1 MRRIALVTL
10 VVDDY
15 DEAVRFYTEAL
26 GFRLAEDAP
35 RPDGSRWVVVE
46 PGSPGTGSGLLL
58 ARAKGEAQAGRV
70 GDQDRRAGRVLPAH
84 RRLRPGPRPDDRRGR
99 HVPGGAAAR
108 AVRDRRRL
116 PGPVRQ
122 PLGPAPARHRL
133 NAPTENAHAP
143 RNTHMTAPRIDTD
156 TLRRLPKAV
165 LHDHLDGGL
174 RPATVVELADAVG
187 HTLPTTDPAELAAW
201 YYEAANSGDLVR
213 YIATFEHTLAVMQ
226 TREGLL
232 RTAEEYVLDLAADG
246 VVYGEVRYAPEL
258 MVRGGLAL
266 TEVVETVQEGL
277 AAGMAKAAAA
287 GTPVRVGTL
296 LCGMRMFDR
305 SREIA
310 DLVVAFRDA
319 GVVGFDIAGAEDGF
333 PPADHLAAFEH
344 LRRENV
350 PFTIHAGEAHGLPSI
365 HQALQVCGAQRI
377 GHGVRITDDI
387 PDLTTGKLGRLA
399 GWVRD
404 RRVALEMCPTSNL
417 QTGAATSIAEH
428 PITALKDLGFRVT
441 LNTDNRLVSGTT
453 MTREMSLLVEQAGW
467 TVEDL
472 RTVTVNALKSAFLPF
487 DERNALIRDVV
498 LPGYETAL

>member
-1 MRRIALVTL
+1 
-10 VVDDY
+10 
-15 DEAVRFYTEAL
+15 
-26 GFRLAEDAP
+26 
-35 RPDGSRWVVVE
+35 
-46 PGSPGTGSGLLL
+46 
-58 ARAKGEAQAGRV
+58 
-70 GDQDRRAGRVLPAH
+70 
-84 RRLRPGPRPDDRRGR
+84 
-99 HVPGGAAAR
+99 
-108 AVRDRRRL
+108 
-116 PGPVRQ
+116 
-122 PLGPAPARHRL
+122 
-133 NAPTENAHAP
+133 
-143 RNTHMTAPRIDTD
+143 MTAPRIDTD
-156 TLRRLPKAV
+156 TFRRLPKAV

-187 HTLPTTDPAELAAW
+187 HTLPTTDPDALAAW
-201 YYEAANSGDLVR
+201 YFEAANSGDLVR

-226 TREGLL
+226 SREGLL

-258 MVRGGLAL
+258 LVNGGLAL
-266 TEVVETVQEGL
+266 PEVVETAQEGI

-305 SREIA
+305 VREAA
-310 DLVVAFRDA
+310 DLAVAFRDA

-344 LRRENV
+344 LRRESV

-387 PDLTTGKLGRLA
+387 VDGKLGRLA

-404 RRVALEMCPTSNL
+404 RRIALEMCPTSNL

-428 PITALKDLGFRVT
+428 PITELKDLGFRVT

-453 MTREMSLLVEQAGW
+453 MTREMSLLVQEAGW

-472 RTVTVNALKSAFLPF
+472 RTVTVNALKSAFIPF
-487 DERNALIRDVV
+487 DEREALIEDVV
-498 LPGYETAL
+498 LPGYAAAL

>member
-1 MRRIALVTL
+1 MSST
-10 VVDDY
+10 
-15 DEAVRFYTEAL
+15 
-26 GFRLAEDAP
+26 
-35 RPDGSRWVVVE
+35 
-46 PGSPGTGSGLLL
+46 
-58 ARAKGEAQAGRV
+58 
-70 GDQDRRAGRVLPAH
+70 
-84 RRLRPGPRPDDRRGR
+84 
-99 HVPGGAAAR
+99 
-108 AVRDRRRL
+108 
-116 PGPVRQ
+116 
-122 PLGPAPARHRL
+122 
-133 NAPTENAHAP
+133 
-143 RNTHMTAPRIDTD
+143 RIDAD
-156 TLRRLPKAV
+156 VLRRLPKAV

-174 RPATVVELADAVG
+174 RPATVVELAREAG
-187 HTLPTTDPAELAAW
+187 HSLPTNDPDELAAW
-201 YYEAANSGDLVR
+201 YFEAANSGDLVR

-232 RTAEEYVLDLAADG
+232 RTAEEYVLDLAEDG

-258 MVRGGLAL
+258 MLKGGLTLA
-266 TEVVETVQEGL
+266 EVVETVQEGL

-305 SREIA
+305 TKETA
-310 DLVVAFRDA
+310 DLAVAYRDA

-333 PPADHLAAFEH
+333 PPADHLAAFDH
-344 LRRENV
+344 LRHESV

-377 GHGVRITDDI
+377 GHGVRITEDI
-387 PDLTTGKLGRLA
+387 VDGKLGRLA

-404 RRVALEMCPTSNL
+404 RRIALEMCPTSNL

-472 RTVTVNALKSAFLPF
+472 RTVTVNAVKSAFIPF
-487 DERNALIRDVV
+487 DERKALIDDVV
-498 LPGYETAL
+498 LPGYAAAL

>member
-1 MRRIALVTL
+1 
-10 VVDDY
+10 
-15 DEAVRFYTEAL
+15 
-26 GFRLAEDAP
+26 
-35 RPDGSRWVVVE
+35 
-46 PGSPGTGSGLLL
+46 
-58 ARAKGEAQAGRV
+58 
-70 GDQDRRAGRVLPAH
+70 
-84 RRLRPGPRPDDRRGR
+84 
-99 HVPGGAAAR
+99 
-108 AVRDRRRL
+108 
-116 PGPVRQ
+116 
-122 PLGPAPARHRL
+122 
-133 NAPTENAHAP
+133 
-143 RNTHMTAPRIDTD
+143 MTATRVDAAVI
-156 TLRRLPKAV
+156 RRLPKAV

-174 RPATVVELADAVG
+174 RPATVVELAAEIG
-187 HTLPTTDPAELAAW
+187 HTLPTTDPDELAAW
-201 YYEAANSGDLVR
+201 YFEAANSGDLVR

-258 MVRGGLAL
+258 NTRGDL
-266 TEVVETVQEGL
+266 TMAEVVETVQEGL

-305 SREIA
+305 VREAA
-310 DLVVAFRDA
+310 DLAVAFRDS

-333 PPADHLAAFEH
+333 PAADHLDAFQH
-344 LRRENV
+344 LRRESV

-365 HQALQVCGAQRI
+365 HQAVQVCGAQRV
-377 GHGVRITDDI
+377 GHGVRITEDI
-387 PDLTTGKLGRLA
+387 VDGKLGRLA

-404 RRVALEMCPTSNL
+404 RRIALEMCPTSNL

-453 MTREMSLLVEQAGW
+453 MTREMTLLVEEAGW

-472 RTVTVNALKSAFLPF
+472 RTVTVNAVKSAFIPF
-487 DERNALIRDVV
+487 DERKALLEDVV
-498 LPGYETAL
+498 LPGYAL

>member
-1 MRRIALVTL
+1 
-10 VVDDY
+10 
-15 DEAVRFYTEAL
+15 
-26 GFRLAEDAP
+26 
-35 RPDGSRWVVVE
+35 
-46 PGSPGTGSGLLL
+46 
-58 ARAKGEAQAGRV
+58 
-70 GDQDRRAGRVLPAH
+70 
-84 RRLRPGPRPDDRRGR
+84 
-99 HVPGGAAAR
+99 
-108 AVRDRRRL
+108 
-116 PGPVRQ
+116 
-122 PLGPAPARHRL
+122 
-133 NAPTENAHAP
+133 
-143 RNTHMTAPRIDTD
+143 MTAPRTDSSTALRLDTD
-156 TLRRLPKAV
+156 TVRRLPKAV

-174 RPATVVELADAVG
+174 RPATLVELAAAVG
-187 HTLPTTDPAELAAW
+187 HTLPTTDPDALAAW

-258 MVRGGLAL
+258 MLNGGLTL
-266 TEVVETVQEGL
+266 PEVVETVQEGL
-277 AAGMAKAAAA
+277 AAGTAKAAAA

-310 DLVVAFRDA
+310 DLAVAFRDA

-333 PPADHLAAFEH
+333 PPADHLDAFAH
-344 LRRENV
+344 LRAENV

-387 PDLTTGKLGRLA
+387 VDGKLGRVA
-399 GWVRD
+399 EWIRD
-404 RRVALEMCPTSNL
+404 RRIALEMCPTSNL
-417 QTGAATSIAEH
+417 QTGAATSIADH
-428 PITALKDLGFRVT
+428 PITRLRDLGFRVT

-453 MTREMSLLVEQAGW
+453 MTREMTLLVEEAGW
-467 TVEDL
+467 TLDDL
-472 RTVTVNALKSAFLPF
+472 RTVTVNALKSAFIPF

-498 LPGYETAL
+498 LPGYDLASR

>member
-1 MRRIALVTL
+1 MSST
-10 VVDDY
+10 
-15 DEAVRFYTEAL
+15 
-26 GFRLAEDAP
+26 
-35 RPDGSRWVVVE
+35 
-46 PGSPGTGSGLLL
+46 
-58 ARAKGEAQAGRV
+58 
-70 GDQDRRAGRVLPAH
+70 
-84 RRLRPGPRPDDRRGR
+84 
-99 HVPGGAAAR
+99 
-108 AVRDRRRL
+108 
-116 PGPVRQ
+116 
-122 PLGPAPARHRL
+122 
-133 NAPTENAHAP
+133 
-143 RNTHMTAPRIDTD
+143 RIDAE

-174 RPATVVELADAVG
+174 RPATVVELAENVG
-187 HTLPTTDPAELAAW
+187 HTLPTTDPEELAAW

-226 TREGLL
+226 NREGLL

-258 MVRGGLAL
+258 NTRGGLSMP
-266 TEVVETVQEGL
+266 EVVETVQEGL
-277 AAGMAKAAAA
+277 ATGMAKAAAA

-305 SREIA
+305 VREAA
-310 DLVVAFRDA
+310 DLAVAFRDA

-333 PPADHLAAFEH
+333 PPADHLDAFEH

-387 PDLTTGKLGRLA
+387 PDLAAGKLGRLA
-399 GWVRD
+399 AWVRD
-404 RRVALEMCPTSNL
+404 RRIALEMCPTSNL
-417 QTGAATSIAEH
+417 QTGAAGSIAEH

-467 TVEDL
+467 SVEDL
-472 RTVTVNALKSAFLPF
+472 RTVTVNALKSAFVPF
-487 DERNALIRDVV
+487 DERNALIEDVV
-498 LPGYETAL
+498 LPAYASAL

>member
-1 MRRIALVTL
+1 
-10 VVDDY
+10 
-15 DEAVRFYTEAL
+15 
-26 GFRLAEDAP
+26 
-35 RPDGSRWVVVE
+35 
-46 PGSPGTGSGLLL
+46 
-58 ARAKGEAQAGRV
+58 
-70 GDQDRRAGRVLPAH
+70 
-84 RRLRPGPRPDDRRGR
+84 
-99 HVPGGAAAR
+99 
-108 AVRDRRRL
+108 
-116 PGPVRQ
+116 
-122 PLGPAPARHRL
+122 
-133 NAPTENAHAP
+133 
-143 RNTHMTAPRIDTD
+143 MTAPRIDTE
-156 TLRRLPKAV
+156 TLRRLPKAI

-174 RPATVVELADAVG
+174 RPATVVELADAAG

-201 YYEAANSGDLVR
+201 YVEAADSGDLVR

-246 VVYGEVRYAPEL
+246 VVYAEVRYAPEL
-258 MVRGGLAL
+258 MLAGGLTL
-266 TEVVETVQEGL
+266 NEVVESVQEGL

-305 SREIA
+305 VREA
-310 DLVVAFRDA
+310 AGLAVAYRDA

-333 PPADHLAAFEH
+333 PPADHLDAFAY
-344 LRRENV
+344 LRGESV

-377 GHGVRITDDI
+377 GHGVRLTEDI
-387 PDLTTGKLGRLA
+387 VDGKLGRLA
-399 GWVRD
+399 SWVRD
-404 RRVALEMCPTSNL
+404 RRIALEMCPTSNL
-417 QTGAATSIAEH
+417 QTGCATSIAEH

-487 DERNALIRDVV
+487 DERKALIEDVV
-498 LPGYETAL
+498 LPGYAAAL

>member
-1 MRRIALVTL
+1 
-10 VVDDY
+10 
-15 DEAVRFYTEAL
+15 
-26 GFRLAEDAP
+26 
-35 RPDGSRWVVVE
+35 
-46 PGSPGTGSGLLL
+46 
-58 ARAKGEAQAGRV
+58 
-70 GDQDRRAGRVLPAH
+70 
-84 RRLRPGPRPDDRRGR
+84 
-99 HVPGGAAAR
+99 
-108 AVRDRRRL
+108 
-116 PGPVRQ
+116 
-122 PLGPAPARHRL
+122 
-133 NAPTENAHAP
+133 
-143 RNTHMTAPRIDTD
+143 MTAPRIDTD

-174 RPATVVELADAVG
+174 RPATVVELAAAVG
-187 HTLPTTDPAELAAW
+187 HTLPTTDPDELAAW
-201 YYEAANSGDLVR
+201 YFEAANSGDLVR

-226 TREGLL
+226 SREGLL
-232 RTAEEYVLDLAADG
+232 RTAEEYVLDLAEDG

-258 MVRGGLAL
+258 MVNGGLTL
-266 TEVVETVQEGL
+266 PEVVETVQEGL
-277 AAGMAKAAAA
+277 AAGMEKAKAA

-305 SREIA
+305 TKETA
-310 DLVVAFRDA
+310 DLAVAFRDS

-344 LRRENV
+344 LRRESV

-387 PDLTTGKLGRLA
+387 VDGKLGRLA

-428 PITALKDLGFRVT
+428 PITELKNLGFRVT

-467 TVEDL
+467 TAADL
-472 RTVTVNALKSAFLPF
+472 RTVTVNALKSAFIPF
-487 DERNALIRDVV
+487 DERKALIEDVV
-498 LPGYETAL
+498 LPGYEPAL

>member
-1 MRRIALVTL
+1 MSST
-10 VVDDY
+10 
-15 DEAVRFYTEAL
+15 
-26 GFRLAEDAP
+26 
-35 RPDGSRWVVVE
+35 
-46 PGSPGTGSGLLL
+46 
-58 ARAKGEAQAGRV
+58 
-70 GDQDRRAGRVLPAH
+70 
-84 RRLRPGPRPDDRRGR
+84 
-99 HVPGGAAAR
+99 
-108 AVRDRRRL
+108 
-116 PGPVRQ
+116 
-122 PLGPAPARHRL
+122 
-133 NAPTENAHAP
+133 
-143 RNTHMTAPRIDTD
+143 RIDAE

-174 RPATVVELADAVG
+174 RPATVVELAENVG
-187 HTLPTTDPAELAAW
+187 HTLPTTDPEELAAW

-226 TREGLL
+226 NREGLL

-258 MVRGGLAL
+258 NTRGGLSMR
-266 TEVVETVQEGL
+266 EVVETVQEGL
-277 AAGMAKAAAA
+277 ATGMAKAAAV

-305 SREIA
+305 VREAA
-310 DLVVAFRDA
+310 DLAVAFRDA

-333 PPADHLAAFEH
+333 PPADHLDAFEH

-387 PDLTTGKLGRLA
+387 PDLAAGKLGRLA
-399 GWVRD
+399 AWVRD
-404 RRVALEMCPTSNL
+404 RRIALEMCPTSNL
-417 QTGAATSIAEH
+417 QTGAAGSIAEH

-467 TVEDL
+467 SVEDL
-472 RTVTVNALKSAFLPF
+472 RTVTVNALKSAFVPF
-487 DERNALIRDVV
+487 DERNALIEDVV
-498 LPGYETAL
+498 LPAYASAL